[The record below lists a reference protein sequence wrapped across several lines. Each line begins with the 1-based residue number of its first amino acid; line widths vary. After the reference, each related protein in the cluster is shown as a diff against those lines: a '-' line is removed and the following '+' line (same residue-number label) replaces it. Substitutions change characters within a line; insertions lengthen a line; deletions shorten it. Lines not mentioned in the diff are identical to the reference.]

1 MHLDRE
7 LVVCV
12 EELEEHGEPSET
24 ARQFSQQL
32 LRRLLQQLPDG
43 QSFER
48 PAGDLAGMV
57 IAVAQ
62 QPGFAD
68 GSVAGQRCREQI
80 GQTPAAP
87 EPILVDRF
95 ESQRIE
101 KCLTHSIL
109 SL

>member
-32 LRRLLQQLPDG
+32 VRRLLQQLPDG
-43 QSFER
+43 RSFER
-48 PAGDLAGMV
+48 PGGDLAGMV

-62 QPGFAD
+62 
-68 GSVAGQRCREQI
+68 
-80 GQTPAAP
+80 
-87 EPILVDRF
+87 
-95 ESQRIE
+95 
-101 KCLTHSIL
+101 
-109 SL
+109 